1 MTDQG
6 TGLALAGEPTK
17 GRMVMSE
24 QNALVVRQMI
34 DRVLNGRDLAALDE
48 FVAEDFVE
56 LDPFPGQGK
65 GREGLREVMAG
76 LIATFPDMQWSVQ
89 EQVSE
94 GDKVVTRFTWTGT
107 HSADFGGVPAS
118 GRPCRSRALSSIGS
132 GTGYWWTA
140 GCSPTISA

>member
-1 MTDQG
+1 
-6 TGLALAGEPTK
+6 
-17 GRMVMSE
+17 MSE

-118 GRPCRSRALSSIGS
+118 GRTVSVKGVVIDRLRDGLLVDSRMLTDDLGMMRQLGALPDG
-132 GTGYWWTA
+132 
-140 GCSPTISA
+140 PKD

>member
-1 MTDQG
+1 
-6 TGLALAGEPTK
+6 
-17 GRMVMSE
+17 MSE

-76 LIATFPDMQWSVQ
+76 LITTFPDMQWSVQ

-118 GRPCRSRALSSIGS
+118 GRTVSVKGVVIDRLRDGLLVDSRMLTDDLGMMRQLGALPDG
-132 GTGYWWTA
+132 
-140 GCSPTISA
+140 PKD